1 MSTKEKKLERGK
13 KEEKKIDIF
22 KKAREKKEKEK
33 KEKEKLKKIH
43 SRVKG
48 KRDLDEPSIE
58 QKIKD
63 IKKKIKRDEAIA
75 ESGKVIKYKEG
86 EYKGKIRN
94 IATDKDY
101 DPISRYTNEEWE
113 KKEKRD
119 KKLYGDTVLKGER
132 GVYKGSFIKKKR
144 TGFTDYRKKGL
155 FS

>member
-1 MSTKEKKLERGK
+1 MSKKEK
-13 KEEKKIDIF
+13 KKIDIF

-43 SRVKG
+43 SSVKG
-48 KRDLDEPSIE
+48 KRDLDEPSTE
-58 QKIKD
+58 QKIKI
-63 IKKKIKRDEAIA
+63 IKDRMKRNEAID
-75 ESGKVIKYKEG
+75 ESGRGIKYKKG

-94 IATDKDY
+94 IATEKDY
-101 DPISRYTNEEWE
+101 DPINRYTDEEWQ
-113 KKEKRD
+113 KKVERD
-119 KKLYGDTVLKGER
+119 KKLYGDTVYKGER